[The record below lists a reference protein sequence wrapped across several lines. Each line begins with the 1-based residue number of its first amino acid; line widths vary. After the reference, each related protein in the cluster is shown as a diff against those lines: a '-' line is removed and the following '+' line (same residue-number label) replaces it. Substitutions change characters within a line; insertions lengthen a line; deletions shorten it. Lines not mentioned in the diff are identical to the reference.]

1 MCMDAFLNHIICHIS
16 TMCVVYDLMYLV
28 SALFLEIFTFET
40 KIFFFFFYVVCWLP
54 YYSGTVRVM
63 WPARVKFNL
72 CSCLVPEA
80 PVMQ

>member
-40 KIFFFFFYVVCWLP
+40 KIFFFFF
-54 YYSGTVRVM
+54 
-63 WPARVKFNL
+63 FL
-72 CSCLVPEA
+72 CRMLVA
-80 PVMQ
+80 LLFWYCTCDVASAGKIQFM